1 MEMMLLFGMIMVL
14 IFLCGLLTG
23 VAGTMVYVRFFSST
37 SSQGLVEKNAEIQ
50 AVCDEKT
57 ELNKELEERNEELTK
72 SLKEMGLRTKE
83 LEDTLEV
90 TQRMHRE
97 LQTDVRYQTQP
108 RFRRTT
114 RLHVTAHGEC
124 FHNGPCKST
133 QTASIKLY
141 RPCHYCC
148 DVLD

>member
-37 SSQGLVEKNAEIQ
+37 SSPGLVEKNAELQ
-50 AVCDEKT
+50 AVCDEK
-57 ELNKELEERNEELTK
+57 NERN
-72 SLKEMGLRTKE
+72 KE

-133 QTASIKLY
+133 QAASIKLY

>member
-1 MEMMLLFGMIMVL
+1 MEMMLLFGTIMVL

-23 VAGTMVYVRFFSST
+23 VAGTVVYLRFFGS
-37 SSQGLVEKNAEIQ
+37 LEK
-50 AVCDEKT
+50 EKKH
-57 ELNKELEERNEELTK
+57 EKELQELKDTSEAVENRNEELTK